1 MPHLYRHSVFSENRT
16 ISYSASSSC
25 KLSIKKRRSIEPA
38 LNKNW
43 WVGIENRGFV
53 ISATPG
59 RTKSSIFW
67 LAMMRL
73 ESFFRHRL
81 SIPRIY
87 SMAVGLE
94 SHT

>member
-1 MPHLYRHSVFSENRT
+1 M
-16 ISYSASSSC
+16 
-25 KLSIKKRRSIEPA
+25 
-38 LNKNW
+38 
-43 WVGIENRGFV
+43 ENRGFV

-59 RTKSSIFW
+59 RAKSSIFW